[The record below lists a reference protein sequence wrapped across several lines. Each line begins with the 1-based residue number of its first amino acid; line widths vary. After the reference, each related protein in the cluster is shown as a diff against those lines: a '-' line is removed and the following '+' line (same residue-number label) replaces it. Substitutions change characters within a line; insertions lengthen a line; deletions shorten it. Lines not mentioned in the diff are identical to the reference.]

1 MEQVKI
7 HHILKN
13 GTEVDDIQ
21 GHMIKAEEFPVLYE
35 VINRIQKGG
44 DADVKRSKVV
54 STSG

>member
-1 MEQVKI
+1 MNQTQIKI

-13 GTEVDDIQ
+13 GTEVKDIK
-21 GHMIKAEEFPVLYE
+21 GHLIKAEEFPVLYE

-44 DADVKRSKVV
+44 DNNESI